1 MSSTLWYRFL
11 AHALVTYIEPMTP
24 GSPPLVEEVEVKSVS
39 DLLTDLSTYSND
51 ELLWYRGQA
60 RSSWLLEP
68 SLVRLD
74 GVRDEKPLM
83 EEFKRDAIP
92 LLTRADLS
100 GWSLTEWDWMFIMQH
115 YHVPTRL
122 LDWSESPLI
131 GLFFALDETGVD
143 DAAGPAALWLL
154 KPQVLNE
161 AARVTYDQKWRVP
174 VCDVTDEKDDDVG
187 KYLPSQLATGRR
199 LDPLALIGIRRF
211 DRIRAQS
218 GAFTIA
224 HRDPRPLEIEAPQ
237 ALKKYIIPHDS
248 KEFIREELD
257 RLGVHAASI
266 YPDLEHLG
274 RRVGRRIS

>member
-1 MSSTLWYRFL
+1 
-11 AHALVTYIEPMTP
+11 MTI
-24 GSPPLVEEVEVKSVS
+24 GSPYAVDEVEINSIS
-39 DLLTDLSTYSND
+39 DLLTDLSTNYTDD
-51 ELLWYRGQA
+51 ELLWFRGQA
-60 RSSWLLEP
+60 RSGWSLEP
-68 SLVRLD
+68 SLVRKN
-74 GVRDEKPLM
+74 GVNDEKPLM

-100 GWSLTEWDWMFIMQH
+100 GWNLTEWDWMFVMQH

-131 GLFFALDETGVD
+131 GLFFALDETDVQD
-143 DAAGPAALWLL
+143 PVGPAALWLL
-154 KPQVLNE
+154 KPQVLNA

-187 KYLPSQLATGRR
+187 KYLPSALSTGRR

-218 GAFTIA
+218 GAFTIV
-224 HRDPRPLEIEAPQ
+224 HRDPRALEDEAPQ
-237 ALKKYIIPHDS
+237 ALRKYILPDAS
-248 KEFIREELD
+248 KPGIRTELN
-257 RLGVHAASI
+257 RLGIHAASV

-274 RRVGRRIS
+274 RRVGGRIK